1 MNLFYGKAGC
11 DACHSGIFQTD
22 HDFHAIA
29 MPQIGP
35 GKGDNLPG
43 YHDGL
48 DDFGRERVSGDP
60 EDRFRFRTPTLR
72 NVALSPPYG
81 HSGAFDSLDSVV
93 RHHLDAISSLHAYD
107 SSQATLPHRSDLDA
121 DDFTVM
127 DDPVRRNAIADANEL
142 MPVALKE
149 REIRD
154 LIEFLQALTDPAAL
168 DMRKDV
174 PLNVPSGLPVWE

>member
-1 MNLFYGKAGC
+1 
-11 DACHSGIFQTD
+11 
-22 HDFHAIA
+22 
-29 MPQIGP
+29 
-35 GKGDNLPG
+35 
-43 YHDGL
+43 
-48 DDFGRERVSGDP
+48 
-60 EDRFRFRTPTLR
+60 
-72 NVALSPPYG
+72 
-81 HSGAFDSLDSVV
+81 
-93 RHHLDAISSLHAYD
+93 
-107 SSQATLPHRSDLDA
+107 
-121 DDFTVM
+121 M